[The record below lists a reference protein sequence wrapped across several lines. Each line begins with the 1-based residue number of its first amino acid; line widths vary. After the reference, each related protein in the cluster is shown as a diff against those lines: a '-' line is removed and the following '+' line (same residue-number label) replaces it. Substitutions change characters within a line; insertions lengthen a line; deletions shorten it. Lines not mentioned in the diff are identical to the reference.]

1 MITLVLKFCRYI
13 QDIIIAIKPKTFWDF
28 PKVKLLNVWHFFK
41 NFKSFESVEIQNPFY
56 SFYGDKID
64 RNFFVVVHLG
74 SSGSAGT
81 AFRLDS
87 QESTASVEDTGS
99 VTWSA
104 SRVNSINAKEW
115 DIPYESLTFVEKI
128 GAGRFSEGK
137 IFTQLTAN
145 QYKIFPDGIPQSIE
159 FGFLFS

>member
-1 MITLVLKFCRYI
+1 MFDTFLKTSKVLNLQKFRI
-13 QDIIIAIKPKTFWDF
+13 
-28 PKVKLLNVWHFFK
+28 HFFG
-41 NFKSFESVEIQNPFY
+41 E
-56 SFYGDKID
+56 KIN
-64 RNFFVVVHLG
+64 RNFFVVVILG

-137 IFTQLTAN
+137 IFTQQLTAN
-145 QYKIFPDGIPQSIE
+145 QYKIFPDGIR
-159 FGFLFS
+159 